1 MDASVIT
8 AIALGIGLSASTG
21 FRVFVPMLV
30 ASIAAYFNII
40 PLNESFAWLGS
51 LPALITFGV
60 AAVVEI
66 IAYYV
71 PFVDNLLDSIATPL
85 AVIAG
90 TLLMT
95 SVLPIDDTLLRW
107 TTGFI
112 VGGGVSAIVQS
123 GSVLGRLFSSQT
135 TAGIGNSVV
144 STGENVGALGLS
156 VGALFLPILIAVIV
170 LAMVITIP
178 FLIHK
183 LRKNHPRN
191 KAQVN
196 E

>member
-21 FRVFVPMLV
+21 FRIFVPMLV
-30 ASIAAYFNII
+30 ASIAAYFNLI

-51 LPALITFGV
+51 LPALITFAV
-60 AAVVEI
+60 AAIVEI
-66 IAYYV
+66 VAYYV
-71 PFVDNLLDSIATPL
+71 PFVDNLLDTIASPL

-95 SVLPIDDTLLRW
+95 SVLPIDDTLMRW

-112 VGGGVSAIVQS
+112 VGGGVSAVVQS
-123 GSVLGRLFSSQT
+123 GSVLGRLFSTQT
-135 TAGIGNSVV
+135 TAGTGNPVV

-156 VGALFLPILIAVIV
+156 VGALFLPIFIAVIV
-170 LAMVITIP
+170 LVMVIAIP
-178 FLIHK
+178 ILIHK
-183 LRKNHPRN
+183 WRKRHKS
-191 KAQVN
+191 KA
-196 E
+196 EA